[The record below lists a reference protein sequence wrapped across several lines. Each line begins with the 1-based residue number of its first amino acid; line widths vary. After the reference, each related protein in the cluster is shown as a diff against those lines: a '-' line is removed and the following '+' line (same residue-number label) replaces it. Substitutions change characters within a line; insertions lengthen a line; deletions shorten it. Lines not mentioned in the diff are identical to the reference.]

1 MDEMTPRA
9 RSPLAEL
16 VLATQTTAPDDMA
29 LVSVRSL
36 PYAGYVSVRGK
47 PDDAA
52 FLSTVRAML
61 ELDLPLSVSETV
73 ETELY
78 RVFWLGPDHW
88 LVVCN
93 DGEAPVLTDRLQA
106 AFAGVFGAAINVS
119 GARSR
124 LRLTGEAAADL
135 LATGCKL
142 DVSPSALSV
151 GGCVQAPLGNATAIM
166 HCVSQEPLTYDV
178 YVARSQALSFWKWL
192 EHAGAEFGMKSVTS

>member
-1 MDEMTPRA
+1 MDEMKPRP

-16 VLATQTTAPDDMA
+16 ALAAQTTAPDDTA
-29 LVSVRSL
+29 RVSVRSL
-36 PYAGYVSVRGK
+36 AFAGYVSVRGK
-47 PDDAA
+47 PDDAG

-61 ELDLPLSVSETV
+61 ELDLPLSVGETV

-93 DGEAPVLTDRLQA
+93 DGEAPGLTDRLQS
-106 AFAGVFGAAINVS
+106 AFAGVFAAAIDVS

-124 LRLTGEAAADL
+124 LRLTGKAAADL

-142 DVSPSALSV
+142 DVGPTAL
-151 GGCVQAPLGNATAIM
+151 GLGRCVQAPLGNATAIM
-166 HCVSQEPLTYDV
+166 HCVSLEPLTYDI

-192 EHAGAEFGMKSVTS
+192 EHAGVEFGMKTVMG